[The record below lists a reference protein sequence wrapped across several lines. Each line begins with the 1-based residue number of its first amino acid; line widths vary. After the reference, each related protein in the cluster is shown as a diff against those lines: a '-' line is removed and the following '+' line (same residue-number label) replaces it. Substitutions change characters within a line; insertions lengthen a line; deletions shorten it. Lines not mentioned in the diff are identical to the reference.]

1 MSSSEDGL
9 PDPFQSSL
17 VVSEGEQHQQCQD
30 EDIVKLQRVAERT
43 VSGSRASDIRA
54 ASTGDAFGGTFG
66 HLYALRYL

>member
-1 MSSSEDGL
+1 MSRSEDGL

-17 VVSEGEQHQQCQD
+17 VVSEGEQHQQRQD

-43 VSGSRASDIRA
+43 VSGLAHLTFGRLPH
-54 ASTGDAFGGTFG
+54 FGGTFG